1 MYEQAPEAKL
11 CPVSTARRTW
21 KIATTSAV
29 TTVIVIGGLL
39 AAAVKWL
46 PQFRPPAV
54 AAPQPETR
62 DTISL
67 RRVML
72 DERDQAAARGDLTR
86 VAIINAGFASEAQ
99 RRAAAV
105 LQAWMAKR
113 DRTTL
118 LFAEAPDKPLWN
130 YRNTGADCFGFL
142 IQSAIALEPAALP
155 PLKQTLDAETQLA
168 PAGQL
173 CQVVDAHTKQPVE
186 ENHEQKI
193 FGASEYV
200 KDGLLSVYEHY
211 GADPVG
217 PRVIAVLDA
226 VLANSQHQSKFGPLP
241 GGGSEENGNILQ
253 ACSRLSFTL
262 GRDDY
267 ADMVARI
274 TDAAIMQMLPANNG
288 LPAMRFDYTKNE
300 VVRAKV
306 KLRDHGSEITPG
318 LAEAFALAVA
328 RSDDPKWKERAD
340 RWAEPIAHMFE
351 TMLVRGKDDRG
362 LLIGAFDPQTF
373 AVIDPAATD
382 NWGYLLNGILLFTQ
396 AERKHGKLAPAP
408 LDDLEA
414 KADAVID
421 AVVQQYGV
429 DWEWGHV
436 DGYADTLES
445 AIYMAAHRPTR
456 AAALSNWIDDQI
468 ENMFSRQTSDGLVT
482 GGYLDGNFIRTA
494 LLYAEQKTGG
504 FRVEPWRSD
513 VRVGFARDS
522 ADGEAVVV
530 IMTTQPYT
538 GTLHADRARH
548 QELMKLPWDWPR
560 LNSWPQW
567 FVPSA
572 TTSVTSYEGLP
583 TKPAAAQLSQGI
595 PLNLPANSL
604 VTLRLKP

>member
-1 MYEQAPEAKL
+1 LRVQS
-11 CPVSTARRTW
+11 VRRTW
-21 KIATTSAV
+21 KIAAASA
-29 TTVIVIGGLL
+29 L
-39 AAAVKWL
+39 ATLVVVATALFIAIKHL
-46 PQFRPPAV
+46 PQFRAPA
-54 AAPQPETR
+54 AIAPEPENK
-62 DTISL
+62 DTVSL

-86 VAIINAGFASEAQ
+86 VAMINAALSSEAQ

-105 LQAWMAKR
+105 LEAWMKQR

-142 IQSAIALEPAALP
+142 IQSAIALEPASMP
-155 PLKQTLDAETQLA
+155 PLKQTLEAETKLA

-173 CQVVDAHTKQPVE
+173 CQVVDAHTKQPIE
-186 ENHEQKI
+186 ETHEQQI

-200 KDGLLSVYEHY
+200 KDGLLSVFEHY

-217 PRVIAVLDA
+217 PRMIAVLDT
-226 VLANSQHQSKFGPLP
+226 VLARSAHASKFGPLP

-262 GRDDY
+262 SRDDY
-267 ADMVARI
+267 AEMVAHI
-274 TDAAIMQMLPANNG
+274 TDAAVTQMLPLNNG

-340 RWAEPIAHMFE
+340 RWAEPIAKMYE
-351 TMLVRGKDDRG
+351 TMLVRGRDNRG
-362 LLIGAFDPQTF
+362 LLIGSFDPQTF

-382 NWGYLLNGILLFTQ
+382 NWGYLLNGVLLFSG
-396 AERKHGKLAPAP
+396 AERKHGKLPAAR
-408 LDDLEA
+408 LDDFEA
-414 KADAVID
+414 KCDAVID
-421 AVVQQYGV
+421 AVTQQYGA
-429 DWEWGHV
+429 DWEWGQM

-445 AIYMAAHRPTR
+445 AIYMAAHRPSR
-456 AAALSNWIDDQI
+456 SLPLSNWIDDQI
-468 ENMFSRQTSDGLVT
+468 GIMFARQQNNGLVT

-494 LLYAEQKTGG
+494 LLYAEQKSGG

-513 VRVGFARDS
+513 VRVGFAREENDI
-522 ADGEAVVV
+522 VLV

-538 GTLHADRARH
+538 GTLHADRLRH
-548 QELMKLPWDWPR
+548 REVMKLPWDWPR
-560 LNSWPQW
+560 HTSWPQW
-567 FVPSA
+567 FDPGESTRLTAAEGLPHVPSA
-572 TTSVTSYEGLP
+572 S
-583 TKPAAAQLSQGI
+583 QLARGI
-595 PLNLPANSL
+595 PLTLPANAL
-604 VTLRLKP
+604 VTIHLKP